1 MARLASEHKKKGRI
15 MMDEMRYRKPSVRAL
30 VGATK
35 WKKRIKKALGI
46 TAIMRPFRALPNF
59 KRRMLRRVGYYSP
72 GMKMMRA
79 AQRGQVPGPI
89 GPIQV
94 GSHGGEGHESDGKL
108 LMAAALAGGLNKQQ
122 RKGQKSNGGVASHLA
137 EAMLLGAALKGR
149 HDEQAESE
157 RQAAAEGEP
166 EQDTHRHARHKRH
179 RGARLFGLLL
189 AALFTALAILIFWFF
204 FLA

>member
-1 MARLASEHKKKGRI
+1 
-15 MMDEMRYRKPSVRAL
+15 MDEMRYRKPSVRAL

-72 GMKMMRA
+72 GMKMVRA

-94 GSHGGEGHESDGKL
+94 GSPDEKGHESGGGKL
-108 LMAAALAGGLNKQQ
+108 LMAAALAGGLSKRQKKG
-122 RKGQKSNGGVASHLA
+122 RKSDPGVAPHLA
-137 EAMLLGAALKGR
+137 EAMLLGAALKGK
-149 HDEQAESE
+149 HKEQAESE
-157 RQAAAEGEP
+157 GQAAEDGEP
-166 EQDTHRHARHKRH
+166 EPPAHQQARRKRH

-189 AALFTALAILIFWFF
+189 TALLTALAILMFWFF